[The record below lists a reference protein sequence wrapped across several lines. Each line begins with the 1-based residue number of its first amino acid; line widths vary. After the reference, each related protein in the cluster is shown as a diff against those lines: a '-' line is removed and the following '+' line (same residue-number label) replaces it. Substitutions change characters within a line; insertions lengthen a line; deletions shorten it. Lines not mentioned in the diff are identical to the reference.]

1 MIYLIKI
8 IYYGQ
13 NKRKQLKFKKTMSWE
28 DKCKMVSLLN
38 EGNYKEAVDLLFAK
52 EQDRDDQAV
61 DMFVT
66 GFDLTQHELIEPI
79 KERLR
84 AITTS
89 NFFVAIR
96 LFALNNKLL
105 KSDK

>member
-1 MIYLIKI
+1 M
-8 IYYGQ
+8 G
-13 NKRKQLKFKKTMSWE
+13 WE
-28 DKCKMVSLLN
+28 DKCKMVSFLN
-38 EGNYKEAVDLLFAK
+38 NGNYKEAVDLFAK
-52 EQDRDDQAV
+52 EQDWDDQAV

-79 KERLR
+79 KERIR
-84 AITTS
+84 AITATS

-96 LFALNNKLL
+96 LFALNKLL

>member
-1 MIYLIKI
+1 
-8 IYYGQ
+8 
-13 NKRKQLKFKKTMSWE
+13 MSWE

-38 EGNYKEAVDLLFAK
+38 EGNYKEAVDLFAK

-84 AITTS
+84 AITTTS

-96 LFALNNKLL
+96 LFALNKLL
-105 KSDK
+105 ESDK